1 MGKDLRS
8 LMVKSNSR
16 EDFEF
21 QTKIVVEKAQRQEVI
36 SGIPEKIYIYRSWFD
51 EDLKKHIIE
60 EEYELKDYIETGAEM
75 VIRYQLRRSQETLHL
90 GGK

>member
-1 MGKDLRS
+1 MTT
-8 LMVKSNSR
+8 KSNGR

-21 QTKIVVEKAQRQEVI
+21 QTKIVIERTKRQEVI
-36 SGIPEKIYIYRSWFD
+36 SGIPEKIYIFRSWFD
-51 EDLKKHIIE
+51 EDLKRHTIE
-60 EEYELKDYIETGAEM
+60 EEYELKDYIETGAEI

>member
-1 MGKDLRS
+1 VEKVSDLRS
-8 LMVKSNSR
+8 LMTKS
-16 EDFEF
+16 DA
-21 QTKIVVEKAQRQEVI
+21 KKDQRKETI

-51 EDLKKHIIE
+51 EDLKRHTIE
-60 EEYELKDYIETGAEM
+60 EEYELKDYIETGAEI